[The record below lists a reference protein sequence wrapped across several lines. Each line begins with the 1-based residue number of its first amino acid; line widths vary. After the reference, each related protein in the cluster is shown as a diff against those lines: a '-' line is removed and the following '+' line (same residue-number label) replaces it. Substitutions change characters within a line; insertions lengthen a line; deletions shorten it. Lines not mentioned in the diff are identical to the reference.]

1 VYQPWRS
8 ALIPSPFDA
17 ETISMDPIPSVPP
30 GWSVGP
36 SGESISPDGQVYPA
50 GTSFDAGGAPVAAGI
65 GQLPILSTAAG
76 AVAGHLF
83 GKSTGWTIAGGI
95 LGFWLKPLES

>member
-1 VYQPWRS
+1 
-8 ALIPSPFDA
+8 
-17 ETISMDPIPSVPP
+17 
-30 GWSVGP
+30 VGP
-36 SGESISPDGQVYPA
+36 GGEAIAPDGQVYPP
-50 GTSFDAGGAPVAAGI
+50 GTSFDANGMPVTAGAS

>member
-1 VYQPWRS
+1 MASV
-8 ALIPSPFDA
+8 
-17 ETISMDPIPSVPP
+17 PSVPP

-36 SGESISPDGQVYPA
+36 SGEPISPDGQVYPP
-50 GTSFDAGGAPVAAGI
+50 GTSFDAAGAPAAAGT
-65 GQLPILSTAAG
+65 GKLPVLSTAAG

-83 GKSTGWTIAGGI
+83 GKSAGWTIAGGI